1 MALQDL
7 TPQLRTRLRKVEWV
21 VALFLLGAVA
31 LGLVG
36 LGFFIK
42 TTGDRR
48 GWWVRQVPYYTYL
61 RDGGSVKVGTP
72 VKMLGF
78 TIGEVVQIDTAPDDP
93 WHRDEGFNVFV
104 RFLVRDPYHGYIF
117 TDSLLKVAG
126 LPIDIAGGNFLEVT
140 RSQGLGIATTAPA
153 TNAPGGGALGVLW
166 DKYAYHLGRPDATN
180 FIRYDPVTKDDKGY
194 FLRTEVTGDLVGEL
208 TLLVPRIRE
217 AFTRPGGLGDLLF
230 PTNLSARFDRPGGLG
245 DIMIPTNLSSAL
257 TVTLTNLNA
266 QIGGIGSLVSNVDA
280 SVPALVTNLNATLPP
295 LLSEL
300 GRSVPPLVT
309 QVNQQ
314 IRGVGPLVSN
324 LDATLPGALGEVRK
338 TLGAMRSNTLP
349 AAEGVL
355 TNTSDFVGGL
365 KRHWL
370 FRGAFKTNTPPRR
383 P

>member
-21 VALFLLGAVA
+21 VVLFLLGALA
-31 LGLVG
+31 LGFAG

-42 TTGDRR
+42 TTGDKR

-61 RDGGSVKVGTP
+61 RDGSSVKVGTP

-93 WHRDEGFNVFV
+93 WHRSEGFNVFV

-117 TDSLLKVAG
+117 TDSKLKVSG
-126 LPIDIAGGNFLEVT
+126 LPIDIAGGNFLEIT
-140 RSQGLGIATTAPA
+140 RSQGLGIATTAPS
-153 TNAPGGGALGVLW
+153 TNASGGGVLGVLW
-166 DKYAYHLGRPDATN
+166 DKYAYNLGRPEATN
-180 FIRYDPVTKDDKGY
+180 FIRYDPATRDDKGY
-194 FLRTEVTGDLVGEL
+194 FLRTEVTGDLIGEL

-217 AFTRPGGLGDLLF
+217 AFTKPGGLGDLLF

-266 QIGGIGSLVSNVDA
+266 QIGGVGSLVSNLDR
-280 SVPALVTNLNATLPP
+280 SVPPLLTNLNATLPP
-295 LLSEL
+295 LLTDL
-300 GRSVPPLVT
+300 GRTLPPLAT

-314 IRGVGPLVSN
+314 IQGVGPLVSN
-324 LDATLPGALGEVRK
+324 LNSTLPGTLAEVER
-338 TLGAMRSNTLP
+338 TLGAVRTNTLP
-349 AAEGVL
+349 AADGVL
-355 TNTSDFVGGL
+355 TNASDFVGGL
-365 KRHWL
+365 RRHWL
-370 FRGAFKTNTPPRR
+370 FRGAFRTNPPSRR
-383 P
+383 

>member
-1 MALQDL
+1 
-7 TPQLRTRLRKVEWV
+7 
-21 VALFLLGAVA
+21 
-31 LGLVG
+31 
-36 LGFFIK
+36 
-42 TTGDRR
+42 
-48 GWWVRQVPYYTYL
+48 
-61 RDGGSVKVGTP
+61 VKVGTP
-72 VKMLGF
+72 VKMMGF

-93 WHRDEGFNVFV
+93 WHRSEGFNVFV

-117 TDSLLKVAG
+117 TDSRLKVGG
-126 LPIDIAGGNFLEVT
+126 LPIDIAGGNFLEIT
-140 RSQGLGIATTAPA
+140 RSQGAGIATTTEA
-153 TNAPGGGALGVLW
+153 TNASGSGVLGVLW
-166 DKYAYHLGRPDATN
+166 DKHAYHLGRPEATN
-180 FIRYDPVTKDDKGY
+180 FIRYDPVTKHDKGY
-194 FLRTEVTGDLVGEL
+194 FLRTEVSGDLIGEL

-245 DIMIPTNLSSAL
+245 DIMIPTNLGAAL
-257 TVTLTNLNA
+257 TVTLTNLNV
-266 QIGGIGSLVSNVDA
+266 QIGGIGSLVSNIDA

-309 QVNQQ
+309 QVNRQ

-324 LDATLPGALGEVRK
+324 LDATLPGALGEVRQ

-349 AAEGVL
+349 AADGVL
-355 TNTSDFVGGL
+355 TNASDFVGGL
-365 KRHWL
+365 KRHWF